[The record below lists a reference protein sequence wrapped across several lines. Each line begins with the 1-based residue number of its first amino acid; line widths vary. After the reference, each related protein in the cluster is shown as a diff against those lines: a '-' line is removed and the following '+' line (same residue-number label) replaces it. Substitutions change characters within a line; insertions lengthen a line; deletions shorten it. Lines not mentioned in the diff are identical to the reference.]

1 MFHLKIITIR
11 TLIYVLVSAMQSKIF
26 GTHTTAGEVT
36 NLAQAYMVDAGREMT
51 CYILR
56 LEM

>member
-1 MFHLKIITIR
+1 MFHLKTVTIR
-11 TLIYVLVSAMQSKIF
+11 TLIYGVVSAMQSKIF
-26 GTHTTAGEVT
+26 GEHTTAGEVT
-36 NLAQAYMVDAGREMT
+36 NLAQAYMVDAGREMA